1 VHQPFSQT
9 TFILCLPDLPPQH
22 PRSLIPYSLTS
33 TTSLYQGKKLFSLR
47 GDKYGEGEQLPS
59 QGKRNFFFLFLL
71 FFFFFFSYFFL
82 CQPPSHS
89 LLLPADRQPLRSRV
103 GFYHLVAGLLNPTAL
118 LMRAKFFNLPV
129 PIGQDFLILLPY
141 MTDCSIITDCQ
152 HGLNSWAPANCAGVL
167 TTAPARYFMK

>member
-1 VHQPFSQT
+1 MIEHTLRDLLDHDRGHHYLYRTVSLVLPRFTKEKSYLVYEVINTGRGNIYPPRVKETFFS
-9 TFILCLPDLPPQH
+9 IL
-22 PRSLIPYSLTS
+22 T
-33 TTSLYQGKKLFSLR
+33 
-47 GDKYGEGEQLPS
+47 
-59 QGKRNFFFLFLL
+59 FFFL
-71 FFFFFFSYFFL
+71 FFFFSYFFL
-82 CQPPSHS
+82 RQPPSHS

-118 LMRAKFFNLPV
+118 LTRAKFFNLPV

-141 MTDCSIITDCQ
+141 MTDRSIITDCQ